1 MPSFSKVLSN
11 TLSSI
16 WESVSDVGRNL
27 HFSFTVRNNAA
38 KGLAQTNTDEM
49 MVTIDATK
57 GPFEVTSQNSTDT
70 SWSALSWQT
79 ITWAVNNTVNLPGSS
94 NVNIKLSV
102 DGGLTFSTTLK
113 ANTPND
119 GSETIIVPNGITG
132 KNCRILI
139 EPTANIY
146 FAINKEPFAI
156 GYTTKSI
163 CETYNFSMPLPIP
176 ESNLYATSTT
186 AVPTTTGI
194 VSNVNVAVDFEHTY
208 LSDVQLEI
216 VNPQGNTVRLFEK
229 VCGDTNGNL
238 ILNFD
243 DVGGSILCRKQS
255 LQTVNPYEPLIIFNE
270 TNPTGTWVFRARDR
284 ITGDIG
290 KVNSA
295 SVTICTKEYT
305 PINEVA
311 VDLKEVLVY
320 PNPTK
325 GEFSVLFSSKFTS
338 GVTILV
344 HDLLGRKIY
353 ENNFPSTPLF
363 NKTIQLS
370 GVFAGIYLLKIIDS
384 ENITVKKITI
394 N

>member
-1 MPSFSKVLSN
+1 
-11 TLSSI
+11 
-16 WESVSDVGRNL
+16 
-27 HFSFTVRNNAA
+27 
-38 KGLAQTNTDEM
+38 
-49 MVTIDATK
+49 
-57 GPFEVTSQNSTDT
+57 
-70 SWSALSWQT
+70 
-79 ITWAVNNTVNLPGSS
+79 
-94 NVNIKLSV
+94 
-102 DGGLTFSTTLK
+102 
-113 ANTPND
+113 
-119 GSETIIVPNGITG
+119 
-132 KNCRILI
+132 
-139 EPTANIY
+139 
-146 FAINKEPFAI
+146 
-156 GYTTKSI
+156 
-163 CETYNFSMPLPIP
+163 
-176 ESNLYATSTT
+176 
-186 AVPTTTGI
+186 
-194 VSNVNVAVDFEHTY
+194 
-208 LSDVQLEI
+208 
-216 VNPQGNTVRLFEK
+216 
-229 VCGDTNGNL
+229 
-238 ILNFD
+238 
-243 DVGGSILCRKQS
+243 LCRKQS

-370 GVFAGIYLLKIIDS
+370 GVLAGIYLLKIIDS
-384 ENITVKKITI
+384 EKITVKKITI
-394 N
+394 NYYKSIHNSFL